1 MTTYLDGY
9 ESWRKVSRGNIK
21 IFSIVEETEPNASK
35 RIQMIQTTYKGKRYM
50 WVRTTEGNGLEVLR
64 MPWEEITAIYHVYLD
79 DLLMVSSVDSSA
91 LLLRKLLSL
100 NDLCE

>member
-1 MTTYLDGY
+1 
-9 ESWRKVSRGNIK
+9 
-21 IFSIVEETEPNASK
+21 
-35 RIQMIQTTYKGKRYM
+35 M
-50 WVRTTEGNGLEVLR
+50 WVRTTEGNGLEVIR